1 MKNVGMKNV
10 GVENVGVKQIGLE
23 NDNRENEK
31 TMAGVP
37 ASPHWGRHA
46 AKTVMALGWR
56 KHAIID
62 YSCVHGCFRSLTLY
76 NRTRMEASAF
86 EFRYRLDPRDP

>member
-1 MKNVGMKNV
+1 MKNV
-10 GVENVGVKQIGLE
+10 GVKNLGVEDIGRE

-46 AKTVMALGWR
+46 VETVMALGWR

-62 YSCVHGCFRSLTLY
+62 YSCAHRCFRSFT
-76 NRTRMEASAF
+76 
-86 EFRYRLDPRDP
+86 